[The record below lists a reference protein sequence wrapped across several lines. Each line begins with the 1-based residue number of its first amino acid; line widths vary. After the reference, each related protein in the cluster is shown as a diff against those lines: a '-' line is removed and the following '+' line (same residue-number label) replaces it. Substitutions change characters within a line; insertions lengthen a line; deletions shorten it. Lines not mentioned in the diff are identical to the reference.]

1 MVIPAVISLYTKRLS
16 RHLPE
21 AYLMFS
27 VVLESAVRR
36 LCSQELHIVLVCSW
50 LIKMVGWLGFR
61 LLLWLLT
68 VCIWSDWGMV
78 LFFLCF
84 VFTVSS
90 LCFHCVFTVS
100 SLCFDC
106 AFTVSSLCFHCVFT
120 FSFSILC
127 FHCVFTVS
135 FSILCFHCRSLL
147 QLDRVSGMHTRS
159 IMCKPVR
166 NRDCQ
171 TIGK

>member
-1 MVIPAVISLYTKRLS
+1 M
-16 RHLPE
+16 
-21 AYLMFS
+21 
-27 VVLESAVRR
+27 
-36 LCSQELHIVLVCSW
+36 CSQELHIVFVCSS

-61 LLLWLLT
+61 LLWLLT
-68 VCIWSDWGMV
+68 KMVGWLGFLLWLRTACIWSDWGMV
-78 LFFLCF
+78 LFSVCF

-90 LCFHCVFTVS
+90 LCFYCVFTVFPLCFHCVFTVS
-100 SLCFDC
+100 SLCFDR

-120 FSFSILC
+120 NSCL
-127 FHCVFTVS
+127 
-135 FSILCFHCRSLL
+135 ILCFHCRSLLL

-171 TIGK
+171 TIGKSHT